1 MRQRRV
7 WPRRTHLFQHHPTR
21 ARTTGREMGVDHKR
35 LDQLGRACA
44 GVCVDEGPAQSSES
58 ENIEFGS
65 EMVCAPRVRV
75 DSAVGVLLQ

>member
-1 MRQRRV
+1 
-7 WPRRTHLFQHHPTR
+7 
-21 ARTTGREMGVDHKR
+21 MGVDHKR

-65 EMVCAPRVRV
+65 EVVCASRVRV
-75 DSAVGVLLQ
+75 DSAVGLLLQ